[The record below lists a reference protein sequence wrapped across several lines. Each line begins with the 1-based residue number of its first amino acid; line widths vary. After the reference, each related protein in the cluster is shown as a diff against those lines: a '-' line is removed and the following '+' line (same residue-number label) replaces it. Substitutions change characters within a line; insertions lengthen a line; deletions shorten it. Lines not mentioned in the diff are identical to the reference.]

1 MSVKDFSVSTKSINP
16 IRKYPH
22 ILESYACIQK
32 IFVTIVHLLI
42 NVLISFGMCPTAK
55 LSK

>member
-1 MSVKDFSVSTKSINP
+1 MSVKVFSVSIKSINP
-16 IRKYPH
+16 IRKYRH